1 MGREAREGKNKLAL
15 RNYYVPDTSNI
26 LSNLSEYHEIGITDL
41 ILQARKL
48 RQQAIF
54 QNDKRPFVK
63 TTTLYSYPK
72 VNRKKKKEPV
82 SSYSRKNK
90 NLKKI
95 KKRKIN
101 LKLLLKCFSMLSN

>member
-15 RNYYVPDTSNI
+15 RIYYVPDTSNI

-72 VNRKKKKEPV
+72 VNRKKKKRA
-82 SSYSRKNK
+82 SQF
-90 NLKKI
+90 LFKK
-95 KKRKIN
+95 K
-101 LKLLLKCFSMLSN
+101 